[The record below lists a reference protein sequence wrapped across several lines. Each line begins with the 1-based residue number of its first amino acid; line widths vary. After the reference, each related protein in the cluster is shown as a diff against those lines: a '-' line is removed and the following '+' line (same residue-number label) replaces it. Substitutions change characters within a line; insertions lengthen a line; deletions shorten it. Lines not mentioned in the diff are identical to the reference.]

1 MLTKA
6 GSTVD
11 AVASAELTAP
21 EKQEGSAAEENTR
34 QQHTL
39 HPQPRPVHGMI
50 YDSQVRGSVHAHF

>member
-11 AVASAELTAP
+11 AVASAELTTP
-21 EKQEGSAAEENTR
+21 KKRESPAAEEDTP

-39 HPQPRPVHGMI
+39 HPQPLPVHGMI